1 MARLCTARHLS
12 TSSGLVLR
20 FELQHSSAEAYS
32 SFQNSFVPPQG
43 YSPTQSSLHFNKS
56 HLINQTCI
64 EEGEFEVL
72 GASVEG
78 RVVAISV
85 GDFRAKRQRKDRNE
99 VMSACS

>member
-64 EEGEFEVL
+64 EEGEFEL
-72 GASVEG
+72 G